1 MHLTYYK
8 LSYNPTLRKKK
19 KKKTD
24 KQSRDSGPVGLN
36 GGKLDLNGILIGV
49 SKVKRKNTFFV
60 RAVERSSRK
69 ESAVLIAPALSCSL
83 SAQK

>member
-1 MHLTYYK
+1 M
-8 LSYNPTLRKKK
+8 
-19 KKKTD
+19 
-24 KQSRDSGPVGLN
+24 GLN
-36 GGKLDLNGILIGV
+36 GGKLDLSGILIGV

>member
-1 MHLTYYK
+1 MHLTYSK
-8 LSYNPTLRKKK
+8 LSYNPTQRKKK
-19 KKKTD
+19 KKRQTNKV
-24 KQSRDSGPVGLN
+24 KPVGLN

-49 SKVKRKNTFFV
+49 SKVKRKDNSFV